1 MVFLRN
7 HNQYSYVKLTSTY
20 SETMRKVYL
29 YLLKSYITDSAKLV
43 QEVVGSG
50 DVIGVTGSNDDPA
63 GLRSEKGS
71 KGFRVRAFMC
81 DGGENILKEI
91 DSDPIVVHVSA

>member
-1 MVFLRN
+1 
-7 HNQYSYVKLTSTY
+7 
-20 SETMRKVYL
+20 MRKVYL

-43 QEVVGSG
+43 QEVVGSADILG
-50 DVIGVTGSNDDPA
+50 ATGSNDDPA
-63 GLRSEKGS
+63 GLKSAQSS

-91 DSDPIVVHVSA
+91 DSDPIVVHVSAQSKTKHNLEEVFRS